1 MAELS
6 YRIASALT
14 PGGTFAAPMLSP
26 SLALALIAG
35 YFLLLIL
42 IAVVT
47 SRRATSESFFVANR
61 AAPWPMVAFAM
72 IGTSLSGVTFVS
84 VPGAVKS
91 GGWSYLAVVL
101 GYLVGYVVIGTVL
114 MPIYYRL
121 RLTSIYTYLEQRFGF
136 WSYKTGAGLFLVSRT
151 VGAAFRLFLVA
162 GVLQQVV
169 FNALGVPFWLTVTVA
184 IGLIFAYTFKGGLR
198 TILWTDTFQTAAMLV
213 CVAVSI
219 WLIAQALDVP
229 NLGALWQKVRAS
241 EMSRI
246 YFDDVRDDRFFWKQF
261 VAGAFITIV
270 MTGLDQDLMQ
280 KNLACR
286 SLQDAQKN
294 MAGFALTLVVVNVL
308 FLTLGVL
315 LYLFAE
321 SKGVTLPLN
330 AKGLVDGDK
339 VFPLLAT
346 QHFSL
351 AAAVVFL
358 LGIVA
363 VTYASADSALTA
375 LTTSYCVDFLDIQN
389 RYRGDEAR
397 QTRIRRWVHL
407 AFAGLL
413 VVVILIFE
421 RLNDQS
427 VINAVFKAAGYTYG
441 PLLGLFAFGILTRRG
456 FAARR
461 EALVP
466 VACAVAPVLTW
477 VLNANSEAWFGG
489 YKFGFEILLVNGALT
504 FLGLAL
510 IGERATPSHPKRLH
524 DVTANI
530 TR

>member
-1 MAELS
+1 
-6 YRIASALT
+6 
-14 PGGTFAAPMLSP
+14 MLSP

-42 IAVVT
+42 IAALT
-47 SRRATSESFFVANR
+47 SRKATSESFFVANR

-72 IGTSLSGVTFVS
+72 VGTSLSGVTFVS
-84 VPGAVKS
+84 VPGAVAAS
-91 GGWSYLAVVL
+91 GWSYLAVVL
-101 GYLVGYVVIGTVL
+101 GYIVGYVVIATVL

-169 FNALGVPFWLTVTVA
+169 FRALGVPFWLTVTVA

-219 WLIAQALDVP
+219 GLIAQALHIPSV
-229 NLGALWQKVRAS
+229 GVLWEKVRAS

-246 YFDDVRDDRFFWKQF
+246 YFGDLRDDRFFWKQF
-261 VAGAFITIV
+261 VSGIFITIV

-286 SLQDAQKN
+286 SLRDAQKN
-294 MAGFALTLVVVNVL
+294 MAGFAITLVGVNLL

-315 LYLFAE
+315 LYLFAA
-321 SKGVTLPLN
+321 SKGIELPRN
-330 AKGLVDGDK
+330 AAGGIKGDE

-346 QHFSL
+346 QHFTL

-375 LTTSYCVDFLDIQN
+375 LTTSYCVDFLDLQN
-389 RYRGDEAR
+389 RYRGDEVR
-397 QTRIRRWVHL
+397 QTRIRRTVHL
-407 AFAGLL
+407 AFAALL
-413 VVVILIFE
+413 VLVILAFE

-427 VINAVFKAAGYTYG
+427 VITAVFKAAGYTYG
-441 PLLGLFAFGILTRRG
+441 PLLGLFAFGILTRRR
-456 FAARR
+456 FAPGR
-461 EALVP
+461 ETLVP
-466 VACAVAPVLTW
+466 VVCVVAPLLTW
-477 VLNANSEAWFGG
+477 LLNANSEAWLNG

-504 FLGLAL
+504 LIGLAL
-510 IGERATPSHPKRLH
+510 ISSSAAAASTQTEQLVG
-524 DVTANI
+524 N
-530 TR
+530 

>member
-1 MAELS
+1 
-6 YRIASALT
+6 
-14 PGGTFAAPMLSP
+14 MLSP
-26 SLALALIAG
+26 TLALALIAG

-42 IAVVT
+42 IAART
-47 SRRATSESFFVANR
+47 SRAATSESFFVANR

-84 VPGAVKS
+84 VPGAVAAT
-91 GGWSYLAVVL
+91 GWSYLAVVL
-101 GYLVGYVVIGTVL
+101 GYLLGYVVIGTVL

-136 WSYKTGAGLFLVSRT
+136 WSYKTGAALFLVSRT

-219 WLIAQALDVP
+219 ALIAQALDVP
-229 NLGALWQKVRAS
+229 SAGALWEKVRAS
-241 EMSRI
+241 EMSHI
-246 YFDDVRDDRFFWKQF
+246 YFPDLRDDRFFWKQF
-261 VAGAFITIV
+261 ISGAFIAIV

-286 SLQDAQKN
+286 SLADAQKN
-294 MAGFALTLVVVNVL
+294 MAGFAATLVGVNVL

-315 LYLFAE
+315 LYMFAQA
-321 SKGVTLPLN
+321 KGIALPLN

-351 AAAVVFL
+351 PAAIVFL
-358 LGIVA
+358 LGIIA

-375 LTTSYCVDFLDIQN
+375 LTTSYCVDFLDLQN
-389 RYRGDEAR
+389 RHRHDEAR
-397 QTRIRRWVHL
+397 QTRIRHTVHL

-413 VVVILIFE
+413 ILVILVFE

-427 VINAVFKAAGYTYG
+427 VITAVFKAAGYTYG
-441 PLLGLFAFGILTRRG
+441 PLLGLFAFGILTGRG
-456 FAARR
+456 FAPARA
-461 EALVP
+461 ALVP
-466 VACAVAPVLTW
+466 VVCVVAPLLTW
-477 VLNANSEAWFGG
+477 MLNANSAAWLGG

-504 FLGLAL
+504 FLGWLLISSNGRLSAPVLAP
-510 IGERATPSHPKRLH
+510 TPLPGL
-524 DVTANI
+524 
-530 TR
+530 